1 MSSIRVTSE
10 FLIGLLLLCGTAA
23 AAPQNDSP
31 PTGTKARNASS
42 NEQSGAT
49 AATDPAQVFQ
59 QGQDALNRGR
69 LDEAERDFRKV
80 LLLNPQLAGAYANL
94 GVVYMRRKQ
103 WTKALE
109 MLHHAEHL
117 LPQVAG
123 IRLNIGLAYYRQSE
137 FLKAIPV
144 FESVVRDQ
152 PDAAQPRHLLGIC
165 YFFTERWADAA
176 STLEPL
182 WSKESAQLD
191 YLYVL
196 MIAANRAGRKD
207 LDERAFAQLVKVGG
221 NSSEFHLFMG
231 KSHLNLEQYDMAL
244 SEFQAAA
251 QANPKLTFVHFNLGL
266 TYLKKQDYE
275 HARDEFLKDAAIE
288 PDLALNYDELGD
300 VYSLMQQDHDA
311 EKNYREALRREPRLV
326 NSYVGLA
333 KIYQRAEKYQP
344 SLAAIDSAAELDP
357 GRPDIHYLRGQALV
371 HLGRKEEGKK
381 ELEAAVRLDNER
393 RAEREKQMERG
404 AIPSPEI
411 MHDQQ

>member
-1 MSSIRVTSE
+1 VSSIRVTSE

-42 NEQSGAT
+42 NEQSDAT

-109 MLHHAEHL
+109 MLHQAEHL

-165 YFFTERWADAA
+165 YFFTRC
-176 STLEPL
+176 S
-182 WSKESAQLD
+182 SSC
-191 YLYVL
+191 
-196 MIAANRAGRKD
+196 IA
-207 LDERAFAQLVKVGG
+207 L
-221 NSSEFHLFMG
+221 
-231 KSHLNLEQYDMAL
+231 
-244 SEFQAAA
+244 
-251 QANPKLTFVHFNLGL
+251 P
-266 TYLKKQDYE
+266 
-275 HARDEFLKDAAIE
+275 
-288 PDLALNYDELGD
+288 
-300 VYSLMQQDHDA
+300 
-311 EKNYREALRREPRLV
+311 
-326 NSYVGLA
+326 
-333 KIYQRAEKYQP
+333 
-344 SLAAIDSAAELDP
+344 
-357 GRPDIHYLRGQALV
+357 
-371 HLGRKEEGKK
+371 
-381 ELEAAVRLDNER
+381 
-393 RAEREKQMERG
+393 
-404 AIPSPEI
+404 
-411 MHDQQ
+411 

>member
-42 NEQSGAT
+42 NEQSDAT

-109 MLHHAEHL
+109 MLNRAEHL

-221 NSSEFHLFMG
+221 NSAEFHLFMG

-244 SEFQAAA
+244 TEFQAAA

-393 RAEREKQMERG
+393 RSEREKQMERG

>member
-49 AATDPAQVFQ
+49 AETDPAQVFQ

-109 MLHHAEHL
+109 MLNRAEHL

-221 NSSEFHLFMG
+221 NSAEFHLFMG

-300 VYSLMQQDHDA
+300 VYSLMQQDHAA

-344 SLAAIDSAAELDP
+344 SLAALDSAAELDP

-411 MHDQQ
+411 MHD

>member
-1 MSSIRVTSE
+1 VSSIRVTSE

-42 NEQSGAT
+42 NEQSDAT

-109 MLHHAEHL
+109 MLHQAEHL

-207 LDERAFAQLVKVGG
+207 LDERAFAQLVRVGG
-221 NSSEFHLFMG
+221 NSAEFHLFMG

-393 RAEREKQMERG
+393 RTEREKQMERG

-411 MHDQQ
+411 MHD